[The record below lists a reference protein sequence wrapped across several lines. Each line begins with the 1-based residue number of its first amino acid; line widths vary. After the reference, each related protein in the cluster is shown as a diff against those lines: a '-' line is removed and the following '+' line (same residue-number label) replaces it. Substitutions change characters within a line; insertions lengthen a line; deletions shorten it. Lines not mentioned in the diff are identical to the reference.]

1 MQTENEPITSRAQTA
16 QVVVIVNATARLG
29 SDDRLSPERLEESL
43 RERSIS
49 GRVQP
54 TTSEEDCYEQIAR
67 AAQEGA
73 EVVVAAGGDGTA
85 HTVITGLMRLKE
97 HRPAF
102 GLIACGT
109 MNNVAA
115 TFGIP
120 EDVDAGLDLLGEC
133 VKLRRFFPMDVGL
146 IEGEPFIEVAS
157 VGTLA
162 RLTPLGEHIKS
173 EGLKAGG
180 DAVVAV
186 RELVAAKPERVTLW
200 LDGRRISVH
209 ALEITIC
216 NTPSHGAR
224 MVLSPDTR
232 VDDGL
237 LDVVVDGRV
246 SGPRMLW
253 DMVVGADVH
262 KMTRERRSIF
272 RARRV
277 RITQESPWSLEMDAI
292 GKGEYGLGAERL
304 AVEATVAPG
313 AIMVCAEKRP
323 TPGGEAV
330 TEPTLQTMARLLPA
344 TAPTSSSSASSFS
357 ASSLSEAPSPVKEV
371 AQAAEG
377 VAQAAGDVAQQVS
390 ETVERQLTTPE
401 RAAIRLRKMRWVYV
415 PGIALGAV
423 GALAAR
429 RWAILPGDREIQ
441 RAIQSAH
448 SPRMDKF
455 MTAVAAPGFPPLS
468 IELVG
473 VGVVG
478 LWLMRLRLEA
488 AFLLGA
494 AGGVT
499 ALDTLLKGII
509 RRKRPV
515 DGPARVLKV
524 INAPSFPSG
533 HVMNYVA
540 VFGFFAAATI
550 ANVKPRWLRYLL
562 TSLCGAI
569 ISLIGP
575 ARVYLG
581 AHWPSDTAAGYLFG
595 GLYLGGLLEAYTIA
609 KEKQAQRRRSRKAH
623 PSTSQ

>member
-1 MQTENEPITSRAQTA
+1 MQTEKEPIASDIHTA

-29 SDDRLSPERLEESL
+29 ADDRLSPERLAESL
-43 RERSIS
+43 RERGIR

-54 TTSEEDCYEQIAR
+54 TTSEEDCYEQVAR
-67 AAQEGA
+67 AADEGA
-73 EVVVAAGGDGTA
+73 TVVVAAGGDGTA
-85 HTVITGLMRLKE
+85 HTVIAGLMRLSD

-109 MNNVAA
+109 MNNIAA
-115 TFGIP
+115 AFGIP
-120 EDVDAGLDLLGEC
+120 EDVDAGLDLLAEC
-133 VKLRRFFPMDVGL
+133 VRLRRFFPMDVGL
-146 IEGEPFIEVAS
+146 IDGEPFVEVAS

-173 EGLKAGG
+173 DGLKAGG
-180 DAVVAV
+180 DAVEAV
-186 RELVAAKPERVTLW
+186 RELVAAKPARVLLW
-200 LDGRRISVH
+200 LDGRRVSVN
-209 ALEITIC
+209 ALEVTIC

-224 MVLSPDTR
+224 MVLSPNTR

-253 DMVVGADVH
+253 DMVVGADIRN
-262 KMTRERRSIF
+262 MTRDRRRVF

-277 RITQESPWSLEMDAI
+277 RITQEATWSLEMDAI
-292 GKGEYGLGAERL
+292 GKGEYGHGADRL
-304 AVEATVAPG
+304 AIEATVAPG
-313 AIMVCAEKRP
+313 AIMVCAARRP

-330 TEPTLQTMARLLPA
+330 TEPTLQTMARLLPV
-344 TAPTSSSSASSFS
+344 TAPTSASSSATNT
-357 ASSLSEAPSPVKEV
+357 PGPVKG
-371 AQAAEG
+371 AAKAAEG
-377 VAQAAGDVAQQVS
+377 VAQVAEGVAQQVG

-401 RAAIRLRKMRWVYV
+401 RAAIRLRKMRWVYA
-415 PGIALGAV
+415 PGVALGVFA
-423 GALAAR
+423 ALAAR
-429 RWAILPGDREIQ
+429 RWAILPGDRELQ
-441 RAIQSAH
+441 RAIQSTH

-473 VGVVG
+473 AGVVG

-515 DGPARVLKV
+515 EGPARVLKV

-562 TSLCGAI
+562 TSMCGAI
-569 ISLIGP
+569 VSLIGP

-595 GLYLGGLLEAYTIA
+595 GLYLGGLLELYTRA
-609 KEKQAQRRRSRKAH
+609 KEKQAQQRESRSEEM
-623 PSTSQ
+623 PTSH

>member
-1 MQTENEPITSRAQTA
+1 MQTEKDPIASNVQTA

-29 SDDRLSPERLEESL
+29 ADDRLSPERLEASL
-43 RERSIS
+43 RERGIR

-54 TTSEEDCYEQIAR
+54 TTSEEDCYEQVAR
-67 AAQEGA
+67 AAHEGA
-73 EVVVAAGGDGTA
+73 SVVVAAGGDGTA
-85 HTVITGLMRLKE
+85 HTVIAGLMRLSD

-120 EDVDAGLDLLGEC
+120 EDVDAGLDLLAEC

-146 IEGEPFIEVAS
+146 IGGEPFVEVAS

-162 RLTPLGEHIKS
+162 RLTPLGEHLKS
-173 EGLKAGG
+173 DGLKASG
-180 DAVVAV
+180 DAVEAV
-186 RELVAAKPERVTLW
+186 RELVAAKPEHVTLW
-200 LDGRRISVH
+200 LDGRRISVN
-209 ALEITIC
+209 ALEVTIC
-216 NTPSHGAR
+216 NTPSHGTR
-224 MVLSPDTR
+224 IVLSPNTR

-253 DMVVGADVH
+253 DMVVGADIR
-262 KMTRERRSIF
+262 KMTRDRRRVF

-277 RITQESPWSLEMDAI
+277 RITQEATWSLEMDAI
-292 GKGEYGLGAERL
+292 DKGEYGRGAARL
-304 AVEATVAPG
+304 AIEATVAPG

-344 TAPTSSSSASSFS
+344 TAPASTSAS
-357 ASSLSEAPSPVKEV
+357 APQTPGPVKE
-371 AQAAEG
+371 AAKAAEG
-377 VAQAAGDVAQQVS
+377 VAQAAEGVAQQVS

-401 RAAIRLRKMRWVYV
+401 RAAIRLRKMRWVYA
-415 PGIALGAV
+415 PGVALGVVA
-423 GALAAR
+423 ALAAR

-441 RAIQSAH
+441 QAIQNTH

-473 VGVVG
+473 AGVVG

-499 ALDTLLKGII
+499 ALDTVLKGVI

-562 TSLCGAI
+562 TSICGAI
-569 ISLIGP
+569 VSLIGP

-595 GLYLGGLLEAYTIA
+595 GLYLGGLLELYTRA
-609 KEKQAQRRRSRKAH
+609 KEKQAQRRES
-623 PSTSQ
+623 PSEETSPSH